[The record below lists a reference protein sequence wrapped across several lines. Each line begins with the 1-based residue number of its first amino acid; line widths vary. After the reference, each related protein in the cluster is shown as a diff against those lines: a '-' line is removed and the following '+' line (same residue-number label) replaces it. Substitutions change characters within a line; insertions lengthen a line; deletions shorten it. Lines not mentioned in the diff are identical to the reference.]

1 MSQSFEQEFLF
12 ENPFN
17 SEWDSGHFANPANEN
32 PFNSEKEKWDSG
44 HFANPAN
51 GRISGIWGR
60 GDYPATDAGGFEQ
73 YFHRQQID
81 PIGPWRFG
89 LSFF

>member
-17 SEWDSGHFANPANEN
+17 SEWDSGHFANPAN
-32 PFNSEKEKWDSG
+32 
-44 HFANPAN
+44 

-60 GDYPATDAGGFEQ
+60 RDYPATDAGGFEQ
-73 YFHRQQID
+73 YFHLQQID
-81 PIGPWRFG
+81 HN
-89 LSFF
+89 